1 MIPKSLLLITND
13 GALAHDL
20 LSPKKHVDRLIE
32 VHLERP
38 WDPQYEAAIQTGIQ
52 ISDQEVCLPA
62 TLRQTAKHIILLTIQ
77 EGKFH
82 QVKRMMHACDNEVV
96 YLKRLTMGPL
106 KLDETLQSGAW
117 QNCTPQEIEAL
128 KKHKKAEQ

>member
-1 MIPKSLLLITND
+1 M
-13 GALAHDL
+13 
-20 LSPKKHVDRLIE
+20 
-32 VHLERP
+32 ERP
-38 WDPQYEAAIQTGIQ
+38 WDPQYEAAIQTGIR
-52 ISDQEVCLPA
+52 ISDEEVCLPA

-117 QNCTPQEIEAL
+117 RNCTPQEIEAL